1 METRTLL
8 LSFMTLVIIG
18 ITVLVIYQLVIGGA
32 FSSDGE
38 TAISPQ
44 KTSVVLIGPL
54 QSGQDSATIT
64 TPLPLSMNEVD
75 GIEFS
80 FASWVLINDFSYG
93 NSETPIIYKNGSGCP
108 EVSLNVNN
116 NTLYIT
122 QKTYS
127 GSETVRI
134 RNMPAEKLFH
144 LVICVTQTAID
155 VYVNGLLH
163 THKSLESLPLQNP
176 GPIQVGPNGGWK
188 GKIGSF
194 VYYNYALS
202 PGDIRT
208 LALTKAVRDPSDMP
222 PNPPYFDTSW
232 WIGRLS
238 M

>member
-18 ITVLVIYQLVIGGA
+18 ITVLIIYGLVIDGA
-32 FSSDGE
+32 FSRSG

-44 KTSVVLIGPL
+44 QSSVVLIGPL
-54 QSGQDSATIT
+54 HSGQDSITISS
-64 TPLPLSMNEVD
+64 PLPPSMNESD

-80 FASWVLINDFSYG
+80 FASWILIDDFGYG
-93 NSETPIIYKNGSGCP
+93 NSDHPIIYKNGAGCP
-108 EVSLNVNN
+108 TVSIETHS
-116 NTLYIT
+116 NTLLVT

-144 LVICVTQTAID
+144 LVVSVTQTAID

-163 THKSLESLPLQNP
+163 THKTLESLPLQNP
-176 GPIQVGPNGGWK
+176 GPVSVGPNGGWK

-194 VYYNYALS
+194 IYYNYSLP
-202 PGDIRT
+202 PGDIRA

-232 WIGRLS
+232 WIGRLA